1 MTTVN
6 LIDKIPQAFKFMVVG
21 AIAALV
27 HFLVV
32 ILLVEYFSFN
42 PLIANFFAFLIA
54 FCVSFTGQRLFTF
67 ANSNKSIGQSLLPY
81 FVISLTSFVCN
92 ELLLSMAIYL
102 LDLPYQVALILVLL
116 IVAIGTYF
124 SSKYWAFAKT

>member
-6 LIDKIPQAFKFMVVG
+6 LIDKIPQVFKFMLVG

-32 ILLVEYFSFN
+32 ILLVEFFFFN
-42 PLIANFFAFLIA
+42 PLMANFFAFLIA

-67 ANSNKSIGQSLLPY
+67 ANSNKTIRQSLLPY

-116 IVAIGTYF
+116 LVAIGTYF

>member
-6 LIDKIPQAFKFMVVG
+6 LIDKLPQTLKFMTVG

-32 ILLVEYFSFN
+32 ILLVEFFSLQ
-42 PLIANFFAFLIA
+42 PLVANFFAFLIA

-67 ANSNKSIGQSLLPY
+67 SNSSKTIGQSLLPY
-81 FVISLTSFVCN
+81 FVISLTSFICN
-92 ELLLSMAIYL
+92 ELLLSLAIYL
-102 LDLPYQVALILVLL
+102 LHLPYQPALILVLL
-116 IVAIGTYF
+116 IVAIGTFF

>member
-6 LIDKIPQAFKFMVVG
+6 LIDKIPQGFKFMLVG
-21 AIAALV
+21 AFAALV

-32 ILLVEYFSFN
+32 ILLVEFFFLN
-42 PLIANFFAFLIA
+42 PLFANFFAFLIA

-67 ANSNKSIGQSLLPY
+67 ANSNKTIRQSLLPY

-92 ELLLSMAIYL
+92 ELLLSLAIYL
-102 LDLPYQVALILVLL
+102 LHLPYQLALILVLL
-116 IVAIGTYF
+116 VVAIGTFF
-124 SSKYWAFAKT
+124 SSKYWAFAKS

>member
-6 LIDKIPQAFKFMVVG
+6 LIDKIPQGFKFMLVG
-21 AIAALV
+21 AFAALV

-32 ILLVEYFSFN
+32 ILLVEFFFLN
-42 PLIANFFAFLIA
+42 PLLANFFAFLIA

-67 ANSNKSIGQSLLPY
+67 ANSNKTIRQSLLPY

-92 ELLLSMAIYL
+92 ELLLSLAIYL
-102 LDLPYQVALILVLL
+102 LHLPYQLALILVLL
-116 IVAIGTYF
+116 VVAIGTFF

>member
-6 LIDKIPQAFKFMVVG
+6 LIDKIPQGFKFMLVG
-21 AIAALV
+21 AFAALV

-32 ILLVEYFSFN
+32 ILLVEFFFLN
-42 PLIANFFAFLIA
+42 PLLANFFAFLIA

-67 ANSNKSIGQSLLPY
+67 ANSNKTIRQSLLPY

-92 ELLLSMAIYL
+92 ELLLSLAIYL
-102 LDLPYQVALILVLL
+102 LHLPYQLALILVLL
-116 IVAIGTYF
+116 VVAIGTFF
-124 SSKYWAFAKT
+124 SSKYWAFAKS